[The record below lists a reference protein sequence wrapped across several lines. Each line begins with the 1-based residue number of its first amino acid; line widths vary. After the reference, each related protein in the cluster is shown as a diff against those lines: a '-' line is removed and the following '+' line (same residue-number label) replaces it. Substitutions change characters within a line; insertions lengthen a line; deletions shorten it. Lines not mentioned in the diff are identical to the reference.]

1 MTRVQTLA
9 DGPTEL
15 DRVWGLRPE
24 YYALF
29 MQDYNKSVA
38 RIDPVVLELCRLRVA
53 QMVES
58 DFDQALRFKPA
69 QEAGLSEEK
78 INALTDYPTSELYT
92 ERERIILEF
101 TEQWVIQSSSI
112 TDNDVARL
120 QTVMSAEGFMYF
132 CKALSVI
139 DQFARAN
146 SAFRLALPTVVP
158 PTMSKFSLHAPV
170 AA

>member
-1 MTRVQTLA
+1 MTRVRERA

-15 DRVWGLRPE
+15 DQVWGLRPE

-29 MQDYNKSVA
+29 MQDYGKSIG
-38 RIDPVVLELCRLRVA
+38 RIDPVILELCRLRIA

-58 DFDQALRFKPA
+58 EFDLALRYRPA
-69 QEAGLSEEK
+69 TDSGLSEDK
-78 INALTDYPTSELYT
+78 IAALSDYPTSLLFS

-112 TDNDVARL
+112 TDDDVARL
-120 QTVMSAEGFMYF
+120 QTVMSPEDFMYF
-132 CKALSVI
+132 CKALSLI

-146 SAFRLALPTVVP
+146 SAFRLAPPQVVP
-158 PTMSKFSLHAPV
+158 
-170 AA
+170 AAMPDFGLRAAA